1 MRRII
6 TSALLA
12 MGLTTGAG
20 AAMADGYHDRDRVVV
35 HERGP
40 RERVVVTHYR
50 DYHHRPA
57 VRYERHEYRRG
68 YRWREGNWYWADGE
82 WQWRPGIYIRL

>member
-1 MRRII
+1 MTKII

-12 MGLTTGAG
+12 LGITAGAG
-20 AAMADGYHDRDRVVV
+20 TAMADGYHERVVV

-40 RERVVVTHYR
+40 RDRVVVTHYR

-57 VRYERHEYRRG
+57 ARYERHEYRRG
-68 YRWREGNWYWADGE
+68 YRWQEGRYNWQGGE
-82 WQWRPGIYIRL
+82 WIWSPGIYVRL